1 MAKAKSKQKDTGPD
15 LKAFFDY
22 MQAISTEKGL
32 SLDEVTEVVSGSF
45 VTAYQKK
52 YGPEANLEVILD
64 SEKPEILVI
73 YRRKIVEE
81 VSDESLEITL
91 EDAQKDAAAHQKETG
106 SSDPLPDL
114 EVGGTYELRENPFE
128 FSRIGATNV
137 RQILLQRLK
146 ELEREIIYNEFIEKE
161 GDIINGFFL
170 RWRDRDVM
178 YVDLGRAEGILPRRE
193 QIPGERFRTGD
204 RVKAIIKNVE
214 LRREKSREPGPFIT
228 LSRAGPEFVKKLFEL
243 EIPEIYDGVV
253 EILGIARQ
261 PGYRTKILVRS
272 NRADVDPVGACV
284 GIKGVRIQSIVRELG
299 NERIDIVNYSPE
311 LEDLIA
317 NALSPAKVSE
327 VRIDPRNREALVVV
341 PDDSYSL
348 AIGNNGQN
356 VRLASQLTEY
366 RLVVKSQSQFSEEMA
381 SPEARAQLEALFA
394 PLEPEEVEELDYTP
408 VSELP
413 GLTQRVV
420 DLLEGAGIKSVEDLI
435 EMEQESLE
443 QVPGVGKNTAK
454 QILKILAESVEFEE
468 I

>member
-22 MQAISTEKGL
+22 IQDISTEKGL
-32 SLDEVTEVVSGSF
+32 ALEEVTEVVSGSF

-52 YGPEANLEVILD
+52 YGTEADLEVILD

-73 YRRKIVEE
+73 YRRKVVETVE
-81 VSDESLEITL
+81 DESLEITL
-91 EDAQKDAAAHQKETG
+91 EDAKKDAEAHQKETG
-106 SSDPLPDL
+106 STEPLQEL
-114 EVGGTYELRENPFE
+114 EVGGVYELRENPFE

-299 NERIDIVNYSPE
+299 NERIDIVNFSPE

-317 NALSPAKVSE
+317 NALSPAKVTE
-327 VRIDPRNREALVVV
+327 VRVDPRNREALVVV

-408 VSELP
+408 VSDLP
-413 GLTQRVV
+413 GLTARVV
-420 DLLEGAGIKSVEDLI
+420 ELLEGAGIKSVEDLI